1 MRRPCFFAAAGLL
14 LGAGSASA
22 DACQTVLD
30 AYTAL
35 SKAPAYRQ
43 TMSTPGEAPMEL
55 VTVGDTLYMKEGT
68 GWTKLPLRP
77 GMREQMMASIVP
89 DVSALKD
96 CSELGSETLGGIGT
110 TIYSYQPPPMDGV
123 PDTGPQKVW
132 IGEDGLPRR
141 MTVEQD
147 GGTLEV
153 VMSFDGVTAPIP

>member
-77 GMREQMMASIVP
+77 GMREQMMAFLR
-89 DVSALKD
+89 D
-96 CSELGSETLGGIGT
+96 ELPEA
-110 TIYSYQPPPMDGV
+110 
-123 PDTGPQKVW
+123 
-132 IGEDGLPRR
+132 LPRQR
-141 MTVEQD
+141 LGLGQD
-147 GGTLEV
+147 
-153 VMSFDGVTAPIP
+153 MPVTA